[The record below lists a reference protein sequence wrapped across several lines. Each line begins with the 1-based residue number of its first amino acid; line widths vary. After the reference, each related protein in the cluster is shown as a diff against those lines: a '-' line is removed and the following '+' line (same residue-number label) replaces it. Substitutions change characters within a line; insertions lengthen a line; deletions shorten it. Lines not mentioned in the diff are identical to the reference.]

1 MVMIMMMIILPRIQR
16 PTLLSNNILLLNMMM
31 MVMIMMRIALDI
43 LTKVCHQL
51 VMMKILQLPFCG
63 INQSYGIFHP
73 TYDSIATVG
82 EIRVYWRAD
91 FQSGSR
97 VLKKV
102 F

>member
-1 MVMIMMMIILPRIQR
+1 MGEYWVNQEVGKKLAGKRKIVQLQISAFFLF
-16 PTLLSNNILLLNMMM
+16 SNF
-31 MVMIMMRIALDI
+31 RKRQIAL
-43 LTKVCHQL
+43 
-51 VMMKILQLPFCG
+51 
-63 INQSYGIFHP
+63 
-73 TYDSIATVG
+73 YDSIATVG

>member
-1 MVMIMMMIILPRIQR
+1 MVYRHRERAFCSSECGTKPREEIGDDFVECHLPDTQSFFGSCH
-16 PTLLSNNILLLNMMM
+16 PHSGSLKYFNFLPQHMALGVSN
-31 MVMIMMRIALDI
+31 
-43 LTKVCHQL
+43 
-51 VMMKILQLPFCG
+51 
-63 INQSYGIFHP
+63 IFNSWS

-82 EIRVYWRAD
+82 ETGVWLRAD